1 MNGMFELKK
10 SVMFILMLLI
20 LIIIPISYA
29 NDNVTSD
36 DSPVDIENEEILIQ
50 NAVYFNSSVENDGI
64 GTQENPYKYLS
75 WHCLIFYG
83 LLF

>member
-1 MNGMFELKK
+1 MFSLKK
-10 SVMFILMLLI
+10 SAMFILVLLI

-50 NAVYFNSSVENDGI
+50 NAV
-64 GTQENPYKYLS
+64 
-75 WHCLIFYG
+75 
-83 LLF
+83 